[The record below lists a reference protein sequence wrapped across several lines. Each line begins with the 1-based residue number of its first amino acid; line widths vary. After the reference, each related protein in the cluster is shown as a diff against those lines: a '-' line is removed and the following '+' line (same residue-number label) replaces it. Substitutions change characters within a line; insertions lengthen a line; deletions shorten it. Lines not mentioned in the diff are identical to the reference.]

1 MDRSS
6 SASSAVPDYMET
18 VIAMLIT
25 VSGASIWAE
34 AAGTGPTVV
43 FLHAGVA
50 DSRMWD
56 AEFKALQ
63 STHRVVR
70 LDLRGFGRTQ
80 LVAEKFS
87 YHGDV
92 IAVMDSLHVE
102 RATLVGCS
110 FGSNVALDVALAH
123 PERVER
129 LVLVSPSIGDGA
141 DAPDIRAFG
150 EREEA
155 ALGRGDL
162 DGATEENLRMWV
174 DGPHRAP
181 DAVNPEVRRFV
192 GVMQRLAFENPTPDG
207 VKLDRLIPPARTRLE
222 EIKVP
227 TLIVAGSIDVEHVLG
242 VARRLE
248 ERIPGSRLETI
259 EGTAHLPTLEEPR
272 RWQDLLSEF
281 LNSR

>member
-1 MDRSS
+1 
-6 SASSAVPDYMET
+6 MEA

-34 AAGTGPTVV
+34 SAGSGPAIV

-56 AEFKALQ
+56 IEFQAFQ
-63 STHRVVR
+63 ATHRVVR
-70 LDLRGFGRTQ
+70 LDLRGFGKTQ

-87 YHGDV
+87 FHGDV
-92 IAVMDSLHVE
+92 IAVMDSLHID

-129 LVLVSPSIGDGA
+129 LVLISPSIGDGR
-141 DAPDIRAFG
+141 DSPDIRAFVV
-150 EREEA
+150 REEA

-162 DGATEENLRMWV
+162 DGATEENLRFWV
-174 DGPHRAP
+174 DGPTRAP
-181 DAVNPEVRRFV
+181 GVVNPDVRRLV

-207 VKLDRLIPPARTRLE
+207 VKLDRLVPPARARLG

-227 TLIVAGSIDVEHVLG
+227 TLIVAGSIDVPHVLA
-242 VARRLE
+242 VAGRLKE
-248 ERIPGSRLETI
+248 GIAGSRLEMI
-259 EGTAHLPTLEEPR
+259 EGTAHLPTLEVPTK
-272 RWQDLLSEF
+272 WQALLAEF
-281 LNSR
+281 LKSK

>member
-1 MDRSS
+1 MD
-6 SASSAVPDYMET
+6 SAL
-18 VIAMLIT
+18 AMLIA
-25 VSGASIWAE
+25 VSGASLWAE
-34 AAGTGPTVV
+34 SAGTGPAIV

-56 AEFKALQ
+56 AEFKAFQ
-63 STHRVVR
+63 KTNRVVR
-70 LDLRGFGRTQ
+70 LDLRGFGRSQ

-92 IAVMDSLHVE
+92 LAVMDSLHVE

-123 PERVER
+123 PERVEC
-129 LVLVSPSIGDGA
+129 LVLISPSIGDGGES
-141 DAPDIRAFG
+141 PDIRAFG

-174 DGPHRAP
+174 DGPHRTP
-181 DAVNPEVRRFV
+181 DQVNPEVRRLV
-192 GVMQRLAFENPTPDG
+192 GVMQHLAFENPTPDG
-207 VKLDRLIPPARTRLE
+207 VKLDRLVPPTRARLG

-227 TLIVAGSIDVEHVLG
+227 TLIVAGSIDVDHVLS
-242 VARRLE
+242 VARRVHAE
-248 ERIPGSRLETI
+248 IPGSRLEII
-259 EGTAHLPTLEEPR
+259 EGTAHLPTLEQPA
-272 RWQDLLSEF
+272 RWQVLLREY
-281 LNSR
+281 LNAK

>member
-1 MDRSS
+1 MD
-6 SASSAVPDYMET
+6 AALAMF
-18 VIAMLIT
+18 IA
-25 VSGASIWAE
+25 VSGASVWVE
-34 AAGTGPTVV
+34 SAGTGPAIV

-56 AEFKALQ
+56 SEFAAFQ
-63 STHRVVR
+63 ATNRVVR
-70 LDLRGFGRTQ
+70 IDLRGFGRTQ

-92 IAVMDSLHVE
+92 LAVMDSLRID

-110 FGSNVALDVALAH
+110 FGSNVALDFTLAH

-129 LVLVSPSIGDGA
+129 LVLISPSIGDGGES
-141 DAPDIRAFG
+141 PDIRAFG

-162 DGATEENLRMWV
+162 DAATEENLRMWV

-181 DAVNPEVRRFV
+181 GAVNPDVRRLV
-192 GVMQRLAFENPTPDG
+192 GVMQRLAFENPTPEG
-207 VKLDRLIPPARTRLE
+207 VKLDRLVPPARVRFG

-227 TLIVAGSIDVEHVLG
+227 TLIVAGSIDVPHVLG
-242 VARRLE
+242 VAEKVKAGIR
-248 ERIPGSRLETI
+248 GSRLEII
-259 EGTAHLPTLEEPR
+259 EGTAHLPTLEQPAL
-272 RWQDLLSEF
+272 WQALLREY
-281 LNSR
+281 LNSK

>member
-1 MDRSS
+1 
-6 SASSAVPDYMET
+6 MET

-34 AAGTGPTVV
+34 SAGSGPAIV

-56 AEFKALQ
+56 AEFQAFQ
-63 STHRVVR
+63 ATHRVIR
-70 LDLRGFGRTQ
+70 LDLRGFGKTQ

-87 YHGDV
+87 FHGDV
-92 IAVMDSLHVE
+92 IAVMDSLHID

-110 FGSNVALDVALAH
+110 FGSNVALDVALAY

-129 LVLVSPSIGDGA
+129 LVLISPSIGDGGES
-141 DAPDIRAFG
+141 PDIRAFV

-162 DGATEENLRMWV
+162 DGATEENLRFWV

-181 DAVNPEVRRFV
+181 GLVNQDARSLV

-207 VKLDRLIPPARTRLE
+207 VKLDRLVPPARARLG

-227 TLIVAGSIDVEHVLG
+227 TLIVAGSIDVPHVLG
-242 VARRLE
+242 VAGRLKE
-248 ERIPGSRLETI
+248 GIAGSRLEMI
-259 EGTAHLPTLEEPR
+259 EGTAHLPTLEEPT
-272 RWQDLLSEF
+272 RWQALLAEF
-281 LNSR
+281 LKSK

>member
-1 MDRSS
+1 
-6 SASSAVPDYMET
+6 MET

-155 ALGRGDL
+155 ALQLGSALHHATSFAQKRG
-162 DGATEENLRMWV
+162 EC
-174 DGPHRAP
+174 
-181 DAVNPEVRRFV
+181 
-192 GVMQRLAFENPTPDG
+192 
-207 VKLDRLIPPARTRLE
+207 
-222 EIKVP
+222 
-227 TLIVAGSIDVEHVLG
+227 VLS
-242 VARRLE
+242 A
-248 ERIPGSRLETI
+248 
-259 EGTAHLPTLEEPR
+259 
-272 RWQDLLSEF
+272 
-281 LNSR
+281 

>member
-1 MDRSS
+1 
-6 SASSAVPDYMET
+6 VET
-18 VIAMLIT
+18 AIAMFIT

-34 AAGTGPTVV
+34 AAGTGPAVV

-50 DSRMWD
+50 DSRMWE
-56 AEFKALQ
+56 AEFNTLQ
-63 STHRVVR
+63 ATHRVVR
-70 LDLRGFGRTQ
+70 LDLRGFGRSQ
-80 LVAEKFS
+80 LVPERFS
-87 YHGDV
+87 FHGDV
-92 IAVMDSLHVE
+92 AAVMESLHVD

-110 FGSNVALDVALAH
+110 FGSNVALDVALAY
-123 PERVER
+123 PERVEA
-129 LVLVSPSIGDGA
+129 LVLVSPSLGDGN
-141 DAPDIRAFG
+141 DSPEIRAFG

-181 DAVNPEVRRFV
+181 GEVDPDVRRLV
-192 GVMQRLAFENPTPDG
+192 GMMQRQAFENPTPDG
-207 VKLDRLIPPARTRLE
+207 VRLDRVIPPARVRLA

-227 TLIVAGSIDVEHVLG
+227 TLIVAGSLDLDHVLG
-242 VARRLE
+242 VARRLKE
-248 ERIPGSRLETI
+248 GIRGSRLEVI

-272 RWQDLLSEF
+272 RWQALLVEF

>member
-1 MDRSS
+1 M
-6 SASSAVPDYMET
+6 M
-18 VIAMLIT
+18 IA
-25 VSGASIWAE
+25 VSGASVWVE
-34 AAGTGPTVV
+34 AAGSGPAIV

-56 AEFKALQ
+56 AEFKIFQA
-63 STHRVVR
+63 TNRVVR

-92 IAVMDSLHVE
+92 LAVMDSLGIE

-110 FGSNVALDVALAH
+110 FGSNVALDVALAR

-129 LVLVSPSIGDGA
+129 LVLISPSIGDGG
-141 DAPDIRAFG
+141 DSPEIRAFG

-181 DAVNPEVRRFV
+181 DAVNPEVRRLV

-207 VKLDRLIPPARTRLE
+207 VKLDRLVPPTRARLG

-227 TLIVAGSIDVEHVLG
+227 TLVIAGSIDVDHVLG
-242 VARRLE
+242 VARRVHAA
-248 ERIPGSRLETI
+248 IPGSRLEII
-259 EGTAHLPTLEEPR
+259 EGTAHLPTLEEPA
-272 RWQDLLSEF
+272 RWQKLLQEF
-281 LNSR
+281 LAAK